1 MSSTS
6 SSRSRGRS
14 RISVDRSQLEL
25 LRNMR
30 FTWDQISAILG
41 PSYKTLQRRAKEWD
55 IRTYCELTDT
65 EIDEAVRGI
74 LHNMPNAGEVM
85 VAGSMVSLRIRVQRR
100 RLRQSIHRVR
110 GTEGSTSRHIYR
122 RVYSVPGPI
131 YLWHIDGNHKLIKYR
146 LVIHGAIDGFS
157 RLLTFLSCAN
167 NNTAHTDLSRFMEAT
182 QKYGVPSRVR
192 TDYGVENIGVWR
204 FMEAARG
211 EGRSSYIAGSSVHN
225 SRIERLW
232 RDMYNNVTSTYLA
245 VFSELANNNIL
256 DPLNDTDLFCL
267 HYTFIPRINQTLKHF
282 VDSWNNHALSTE
294 SNLSPTQLFTAF
306 SYRNDLFENDSIDPQ
321 VYGTAEESDIDDT
334 DGSADDSEEN
344 ERGLIPETESPLT
357 SESFDSLLSSIDPL
371 SKSTSYGADLYIRVI
386 TKVHSIMS

>member
-1 MSSTS
+1 MPTC
-6 SSRSRGRS
+6 
-14 RISVDRSQLEL
+14 ISK
-25 LRNMR
+25 
-30 FTWDQISAILG
+30 
-41 PSYKTLQRRAKEWD
+41 KTFVLYQTPVHY
-55 IRTYCELTDT
+55 I
-65 EIDEAVRGI
+65 
-74 LHNMPNAGEVM
+74 
-85 VAGSMVSLRIRVQRR
+85 
-100 RLRQSIHRVR
+100 
-110 GTEGSTSRHIYR
+110 
-122 RVYSVPGPI
+122 
-131 YLWHIDGNHKLIKYR
+131 
-146 LVIHGAIDGFS
+146 
-157 RLLTFLSCAN
+157 
-167 NNTAHTDLSRFMEAT
+167 
-182 QKYGVPSRVR
+182 KYGVPSRVR
-192 TDYGVENIGVWR
+192 TDYGGENIGVWR

-211 EGRSSYIAGSSVHN
+211 EGRSSYIASSSVHN

-245 VFSELANNNIL
+245 VFSELENNNIL

-334 DGSADDSEEN
+334 DGSTDDSEEN

-371 SKSTSYGADLYIRVI
+371 SESTSYGADLYIRVI